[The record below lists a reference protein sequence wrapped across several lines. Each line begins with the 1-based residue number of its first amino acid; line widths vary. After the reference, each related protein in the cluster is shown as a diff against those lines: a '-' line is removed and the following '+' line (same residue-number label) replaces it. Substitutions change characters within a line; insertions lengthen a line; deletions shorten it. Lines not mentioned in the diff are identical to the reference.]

1 LLLTEVSMLKKLDRE
16 ANQLIFHTDGMVCS
30 TARDLL
36 QSDIFV
42 QVVDDLIRTLAFD
55 DPQFLDSID
64 PRLKNIGGSGLM
76 IEMLR
81 ALAYDPIERAVKIV
95 PGAEGLIEKR
105 RELHDFLERLYDFW
119 RVFNR
124 YMVLHSEPG
133 PNSMDRRPYQTFN
146 ATIEVLTHLVRSVYR
161 QINENIQGQKPRVY
175 RQVSAGCSVGIIA
188 VPSGGSLPPR
198 YADKLGEIPMVRQV
212 LINPPLIIDP
222 PMNKRTGLFKPVPD
236 DLLDGLQFEK
246 GKWLCYPAQVGPLV
260 VYIYFHQCFIG
271 LGSSLANL
279 FEIASDE
286 KIASGPDAIF
296 IYGADPEAMKKFG
309 DLPTV
314 FHDDTENN
322 ILVGAVPREDR
333 FGYFGYLKK
342 MALTLHNVAMMK
354 RGRLPYHG
362 SMSRIMLK
370 DGKTADV
377 LIIGDTATGKSESLE
392 AFRLLGKEK
401 IAELIII
408 ADDMG
413 SLEISKDG
421 RLKGY
426 GTETGAFV
434 RLDDLQAGYAFG
446 KIDRSIIMSPQKTNA
461 RVVLPVTTLDEVLHG
476 HDVDFI
482 LYANNFEET
491 DADHP
496 IIERFD
502 SAGSALRVFRE
513 GAAMSK
519 GTTQAT
525 GLTHHYFANPF
536 GAPQYRELHDTIADK
551 VFDAAFKSG
560 VFVGQMRTRL
570 GIAGYE
576 TEGPHEAA
584 AELLKQI
591 LEKCSEEKCG

>member
-1 LLLTEVSMLKKLDRE
+1 MKRLERDT
-16 ANQLIFHTDGMVCS
+16 NQLIIHTDGMVCS

-36 QSDIFV
+36 QSEIFV
-42 QVVDDLIRTLAFD
+42 QVVTDFMETLRED
-55 DPQFLDSID
+55 DPQFVDSID
-64 PRLKNIGGSGLM
+64 PALKEDGGSLLM
-76 IEMLR
+76 INLLR
-81 ALAYDPIERAVKIV
+81 ALAYDPIERAVEIV
-95 PGAEGLIEKR
+95 PGAEGLLDKR
-105 RELHDFLERLYDFW
+105 WKLHDFLERLYDFW

-124 YMVLHSEPG
+124 YMVLHSEAG
-133 PNSMDRRPYQTFN
+133 PNSIDRRPYQAFS
-146 ATIEVLTHLVRSVYR
+146 ATIEVLTHLVRGVYR
-161 QINENIQGQKPRVY
+161 DINENIIGQRPRVY

-188 VPSGGSLPPR
+188 VPSEGSLPPR
-198 YADKLGEIPMVRQV
+198 YAGKLSGIPLIRQV

-222 PMNKRTGLFKPVPD
+222 PMNKRTGLFRPVPD
-236 DLLDGLQFEK
+236 NLLGGLEFED

-260 VYIYFHQCFIG
+260 VFIYFHQYFIG

-279 FEIASDE
+279 FEIADDE
-286 KIASGPDAIF
+286 KVAKGPDAVF
-296 IYGADPEAMKKFG
+296 IYGADPEPMKKYG
-309 DLPTV
+309 ELPTV
-314 FHDDTENN
+314 FHDDVENN
-322 ILVGAVPREDR
+322 LLVGAVPREDR

-342 MALTLHNVAMMK
+342 MALTLHNVVMMK

-362 SMSRIMLK
+362 AMSRIIMK
-370 DGKTADV
+370 NGTTADV

-392 AFRLLGKEK
+392 AFRVLGKEE

-413 SLEISKDG
+413 SIEIQEDG

-476 HDVDFI
+476 HNVDFI

-496 IIERFD
+496 IIERFG
-502 SAGSALRVFRE
+502 SAQSALRVFRE
-513 GAAMSK
+513 GAAVSK
-519 GTTQAT
+519 GTTTAT

-536 GAPQYRELHDTIADK
+536 GAPQYRELHDKIAED
-551 VFDAAFKSG
+551 VFDAAFRSG
-560 VFVGQMRTRL
+560 VFVGQVRTRL
-570 GIAGYE
+570 GIPGNE
-576 TEGPHEAA
+576 TRGPHEAA
-584 AELLKQI
+584 EALLELILK
-591 LEKCSEEKCG
+591 KCKTEKCG